1 MHRGLL
7 SVVRNNVNVH
17 QLRMV
22 IKISRLPH
30 EGVRIAFRND
40 ISRKKKI
47 ETWKKWNDIFH
58 RLSTLFK
65 KWTQKKSQYSVN
77 LSPFLGEIMS
87 DFLKNYYYGAT
98 YVLCISLITKEKK
111 ALMLF

>member
-1 MHRGLL
+1 MDR
-7 SVVRNNVNVH
+7 
-17 QLRMV
+17 
-22 IKISRLPH
+22 
-30 EGVRIAFRND
+30 E
-40 ISRKKKI
+40 
-47 ETWKKWNDIFH
+47 E
-58 RLSTLFK
+58 
-65 KWTQKKSQYSVN
+65 KSQYSVN

>member
-47 ETWKKWNDIFH
+47 ETWKK
-58 RLSTLFK
+58 
-65 KWTQKKSQYSVN
+65 
-77 LSPFLGEIMS
+77 
-87 DFLKNYYYGAT
+87 
-98 YVLCISLITKEKK
+98 
-111 ALMLF
+111 